1 MNDCCSL
8 DNTKAFDLMI
18 IGGGSA
24 GFAAAIKASQLN
36 KKVAIVESGV
46 IGGTCLNVGCVPTK
60 NLLRAAEIYH
70 YGKENPFDGL
80 HMEQGSLDFKEIIR
94 QKNDLL
100 AELRKTKY
108 IDIYESDKNI
118 TLLEG
123 RVEFINQDTLQIN
136 EKQYKAPKYIITTG
150 SRSSAAKIE
159 GLESVKYL
167 TNIEIMEL
175 DKLPETLVIIGGGW
189 IAVEF
194 AQMFARFGSKVTM
207 LQRSGRIVKNEE
219 PEISEALEKALR
231 NEGIHIIMDLSF
243 QKVYE
248 ENNRKYVTI
257 MKDGNEQT
265 FEGDQLLVATGRVPN
280 SDNMGLEK
288 AGVKVDE
295 KGFIKVNEY
304 LQTSN
309 PNIYAAG
316 DVIGNYMLVTV
327 DAHEGS
333 VAGENAIQNNIRT
346 PNYKAVPHA
355 IFTSPQVASV
365 GLKENDAIELGFE
378 VDSRILD
385 MTMVPKAA
393 AIRNTQGFVK
403 MIIDK
408 NSKKVLGVHA
418 IGESAADMI
427 HEAALAIQFSL
438 TSMDISNTI
447 HVYPTMSEAI
457 KLAAQSFEKDMK
469 KLSCCAE

>member
-1 MNDCCSL
+1 MSENAKD
-8 DNTKAFDLMI
+8 FDLII

-24 GFAAAIKASQLN
+24 GFAAAIKASQFN
-36 KKVAIVESGV
+36 KKVAVVESGV

-70 YGKENPFDGL
+70 FGQENPFEGIN
-80 HMEQGSLDFKEIIR
+80 MKQVSLDFKEIIM
-94 QKNDLL
+94 QKDNLL
-100 AELRKTKY
+100 AELRKEKY
-108 IDIYESDKNI
+108 IDIYENDKNI
-118 TLLEG
+118 TLLKG
-123 RVEFINQDTLQIN
+123 KAEFINQDTIQIN
-136 EKQYKAPKYIITTG
+136 EEQYKASKYIITTG
-150 SRSSAAKIE
+150 SRSSIAKID
-159 GLESVKYL
+159 GLGCVKYL

-175 DKLPETLVIIGGGW
+175 DKLPEKLIIIGGGW

-194 AQMFARFGSKVTM
+194 AQMFSMFGSKVTI

-219 PEISEALEKALR
+219 PEISDALEKALK
-231 NEGIHIIMDLSF
+231 NHGINIVTDISF

-248 ENNRKYVTI
+248 ENNRKYVTVI
-257 MKDGNEQT
+257 KDGNEQT
-265 FEGDQLLVATGRVPN
+265 FEGDQLLIATGRTPN

-288 AGVKVDE
+288 AGVIVDE
-295 KGFIKVNEY
+295 KGFIKINEY

-309 PNIYAAG
+309 PNVYAAG
-316 DVIGNYMLVTV
+316 DVIGNYLLVTV
-327 DAHEGS
+327 NAHEGS
-333 VAGENAIQNNIRT
+333 VAGENATQNNIRK

-365 GLKENDAIELGFE
+365 GLKESEAIELGLK
-378 VDSRILD
+378 VNSRTLD
-385 MTMVPKAA
+385 MGLVPKAA

-408 NSKKVLGVHA
+408 DTKKILGVHV
-418 IGESAADMI
+418 IGELAADI
-427 HEAALAIQFSL
+427 IQEATLALQFNL
-438 TSMDISNTI
+438 TSTDISNTI

-457 KLAAQSFEKDMK
+457 KLVAQSFDRDMK